1 MGTGSTVSKSK
12 HKSCFPKHRQ
22 AMFAKYDRDKDNVL
36 SQAEAGVESCFRA
49 VLLRMIQHRAVTQ
62 VVTYAKKEMSVNVDK
77 AN

>member
-1 MGTGSTVSKSK
+1 
-12 HKSCFPKHRQ
+12 
-22 AMFAKYDRDKDNVL
+22 MFAKYDRDKDNVL